1 MEEEKKG
8 KGFVVKDRRLFG
20 ESGEARPDDTKT
32 DVPPGDAQEEPPKAT
47 GASERTEEGPS
58 PSEEDGFLP
67 EVNFANFILSLG
79 TTAFYHFGDLP
90 DEAEGKAEKNLAAA
104 KQTIDLLSML
114 ESKTKGNLDKDEQAL
129 LEGILYELRLRF
141 VKETTSK

>member
-8 KGFVVKDRRLFG
+8 KGFVVKDRRVFG
-20 ESGEARPDDTKT
+20 ESGET
-32 DVPPGDAQEEPPKAT
+32 
-47 GASERTEEGPS
+47 RTEEAKTDPAPKAPQREEPKAAGTAGGTDAEPS

-90 DEAEGKAEKNLAAA
+90 DQAGGHAEKNLAAA

-114 ESKTKGNLDKDEQAL
+114 KSKTEGNLDKDEHAL

>member
-8 KGFVVKDRRLFG
+8 KGFVVKDRRVFG
-20 ESGEARPDDTKT
+20 ESGEARTEDAKT
-32 DVPPGDAQEEPPKAT
+32 EPAPKASEREEPKAT
-47 GASERTEEGPS
+47 GGREKAVEEPPLS
-58 PSEEDGFLP
+58 AEDGFLP

-90 DEAEGKAEKNLAAA
+90 DQAGGKAEKNIAAA

-114 ESKTKGNLDKDEQAL
+114 KSKTEGNLDKDEQAL

>member
-1 MEEEKKG
+1 MEEEKKD

-20 ESGEARPDDTKT
+20 ESGEARTETTRT
-32 DVPPGDAQEEPPKAT
+32 DEPPKAPQE
-47 GASERTEEGPS
+47 ERPKAAGGQEETSEGPPPS
-58 PSEEDGFLP
+58 PEDGFLP

-90 DEAEGKAEKNLAAA
+90 DRDGGKAEKNIAAA

-114 ESKTKGNLDKDEQAL
+114 KSKTEGNLDKDEQAL

>member
-8 KGFVVKDRRLFG
+8 KGFVVKDRRVFG

-32 DVPPGDAQEEPPKAT
+32 EAPPKAAQEEHPKAT
-47 GASERTEEGPS
+47 GASEKAEGS
-58 PSEEDGFLP
+58 PSSSEGEGFLP

-90 DEAEGKAEKNLAAA
+90 DQAGGQAEKNLAAA

>member
-32 DVPPGDAQEEPPKAT
+32 DAPPRAAQEEHPKST
-47 GASERTEEGPS
+47 GASERTEEQPS
-58 PSEEDGFLP
+58 PSEEGGFLP

-90 DEAEGKAEKNLAAA
+90 DQAGGTAEKNLAAA